1 MLYHLNYV
9 HLVLNVK
16 LISPDARH
24 TLISGIIVEVII
36 LLVDSAVDVS
46 NSLVLFFYKAV
57 IDKLLKIFLPRTPTS
72 V

>member
-9 HLVLNVK
+9 HLVFNVE
-16 LISPDARH
+16 LIPPHARH
-24 TLISGIIVEVII
+24 TLISGIIVQVIV

-46 NSLVLFFYKAV
+46 NSLVLFFYKAI
-57 IDKLLKIFLPRTPTS
+57 IDKLLKVFLPRTPTS